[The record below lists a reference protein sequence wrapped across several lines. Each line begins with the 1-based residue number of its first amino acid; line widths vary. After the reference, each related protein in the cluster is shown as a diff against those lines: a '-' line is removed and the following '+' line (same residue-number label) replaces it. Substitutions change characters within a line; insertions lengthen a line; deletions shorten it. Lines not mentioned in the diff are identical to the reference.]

1 MFRRKRDAARARDVA
16 RASRARA
23 NDARIHV
30 TSIASVGRGGAG
42 ARGTWAVE
50 DHARAMVKIQAW
62 RARADETREKRRG
75 TRGRA
80 RVRRKNDVTD
90 ECV

>member
-1 MFRRKRDAARARDVA
+1 MFRRNRDAARARDVA
-16 RASRARA
+16 RASRGRSD
-23 NDARIHV
+23 DAWISV
-30 TSIASVGRGGAG
+30 TSVARVGRRGTG

-50 DHARAMVKIQAW
+50 DHARAMVKIQE
-62 RARADETREKRRG
+62 RGARADETREKRRG
-75 TRGRA
+75 TRRRA